1 MRGLVETIYFTN
13 TSGISEFLAVDMDDG
28 SRVRMRGF
36 LLRPKIGAKLCF
48 EDLAKD
54 PDGCTVFKSTY
65 LLLETREEASKVLCG
80 ADGISRKTADKI
92 IDVCGINVPEYL
104 KMPDIAKKLRSVPGL
119 GPSKTAALTGFLK
132 TQADHSDEFGWLTAT
147 GLTYSSATT
156 LLKLH
161 GASVREWVLKDPY
174 QLLYARCADFKL
186 CDRIAK
192 AGGEDPWSPRRIR
205 AILYAAVSKESKK
218 GNTRCELDRIL
229 KECERASVW
238 DGGTVV
244 PQDLFSLYAYSD
256 QRFRVTQSRESAY
269 IASAKNDKAENS
281 ICGDVLRLK
290 HSARKLIP
298 LTDEEY
304 ARIEAAAGVKYNEEQ
319 ALAFPILASGGII
332 SITGFPGTGKTTL
345 LNGLIR
351 YITMREPD
359 AKILLCAPTGRAAS
373 RMAEVSGRAGVT
385 IHRAVHITPYDHAV
399 RSTEPLEYQFIIADE
414 MSMCDTDLCA
424 RFFSSIKSGTFVILT
439 GDPDQLPSVGAGQ
452 VFRDLIASGAIPVC
466 RLTML
471 MRQKEGSMI
480 AVNAR
485 GSLEGDALREGTD
498 FKIVQ
503 AEDEEMADMAV
514 RTCAKLPVMPLILS
528 PVIGG
533 PAGVARINQC
543 MQERYRKSDISTSI
557 NGVRFYVGDPVIM
570 THNNYN
576 LEYFNG
582 ETGTVAAIREGYL
595 TVAFKDR
602 SVTMELADATDVAL
616 AYVITVHR
624 AQGTE
629 NDRCI
634 VILPS
639 YAYRMATG
647 ELLNTAFTR
656 AKKDVL
662 LIATKPSMDYHTTH
676 GRGALRCCGL
686 LDKLTAAIG

>member
-1 MRGLVETIYFTN
+1 MRGLVETIYYTN
-13 TSGISEFLAVDMDDG
+13 TSGVSEFLAVNMDD
-28 SRVRMRGF
+28 SSKIRMRGF
-36 LLRPKIGAKLCF
+36 LLCPKIGAKLCF
-48 EDLAKD
+48 EDLTKD
-54 PDGCTVFKSTY
+54 PDGCTAFRKTY
-65 LLLETREEASKVLCG
+65 LLLETREEASRILCG
-80 ADGISRKTADKI
+80 ADGISKKTADKI

-104 KMPDIAKKLRSVPGL
+104 KIPDFIKKLRSVPGL
-119 GPSKTAALTGFLK
+119 GPSKTATLTTFLQ
-132 TQADHSDEFGWLTAT
+132 TQSDHSDEFGWLTAI
-147 GLTYSSATT
+147 GLTYSSAMT
-156 LLKLH
+156 LLKSH
-161 GASVREWVLKDPY
+161 GASVRKWILGDPY
-174 QLLYARCADFKL
+174 QLLYIKCADFKL
-186 CDRIAK
+186 CDRIAMTN
-192 AGGEDPWSPRRIR
+192 GEDPWSPRRIR
-205 AILYAAVSKESKK
+205 AILYAAVSKEFKN

-229 KECERASVW
+229 KQCEQTSVW
-238 DGGTVV
+238 NGGTAV
-244 PQDLFSLYAYSD
+244 PQDLFSLHAYSD
-256 QRFRVTQSRESAY
+256 ERFRVTQNETSIY
-269 IASAKNDKAENS
+269 IASARNDKAENS
-281 ICGDVLRLK
+281 ICEDVLRLK
-290 HSARKLIP
+290 NSARKLAP

-304 ARIEAAAGVKYNEEQ
+304 TKIEATTGVKYNEEQ
-319 ALAFPILASGGII
+319 SQAFSMLASGGIM

-351 YITMREPD
+351 YITTRDPD

-385 IHRAVHITPYDHAV
+385 MHRAVHITPYDHAV
-399 RSTEPLEYQFIIADE
+399 RSAEPLEYQFIIADE

-424 RFFSSIKSGTFVILT
+424 RFFSSIKSGTSVILT

-452 VFRDLIASGAIPVC
+452 VFRDFIASGTIPVC

-485 GSLEGDALREGTD
+485 GSLEGETLKEGSD
-498 FKIVQ
+498 FEIVQ
-503 AEDEEMADMAV
+503 TEDEDMADMAV
-514 RTCAKLPVMPLILS
+514 RTCAKLPTMPLILS

-533 PAGVARINQC
+533 PAGVAKINQR
-543 MQERYRKSDISTSI
+543 MQEQYRKSDVSASI

-570 THNNYN
+570 TRNNYN

-595 TVAFKDR
+595 TIAFKDR

-616 AYVITVHR
+616 AYAITVHR

-629 NDRCI
+629 SDRCI
-634 VILPS
+634 VVLPS

-656 AKKDVL
+656 AKRDVL
-662 LIATKPSMDYHTTH
+662 LIAAKSSMDYHITH

-686 LDKLTAAIG
+686 LEKLTATIK